1 MVNKKNIISTEKNKG
16 GEYSGSFIFLKH
28 ALTLTLTHPLTLPDQ
43 IVAQKK
49 SGSVSGSF
57 RFQGF

>member
-28 ALTLTLTHPLTLPDQ
+28 ALTLTLTHLLTFLLQ
-43 IVAQKK
+43 MK
-49 SGSVSGSF
+49 G
-57 RFQGF
+57 